1 MWVWKVMTKITL
13 DHLCSDLWELIMFDS
28 RREYDFGELFE
39 NVSKLCFFHNYELQ
53 KSKGHQDVLS
63 FWDGIFGNLDFVW
76 KKFIGM

>member
-1 MWVWKVMTKITL
+1 
-13 DHLCSDLWELIMFDS
+13 MFDS

-63 FWDGIFGNLDFVW
+63 FWDGIFGNLDFV
-76 KKFIGM
+76 